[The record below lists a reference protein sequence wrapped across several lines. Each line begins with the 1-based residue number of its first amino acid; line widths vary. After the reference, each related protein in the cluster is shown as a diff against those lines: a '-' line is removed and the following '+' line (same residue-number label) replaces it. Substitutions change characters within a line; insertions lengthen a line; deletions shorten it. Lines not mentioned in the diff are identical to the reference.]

1 MKIHNALIALN
12 THKRIPHPFFRF

>member
-12 THKRIPHPFFRF
+12 THT